1 MRTIKFL
8 DGTTRVFSS
17 LSGAYLRGADLRDA
31 DLRGADLQDADLHGA
46 VLRGADLH
54 GAVLRGANLQDVD
67 LHGAKGLSRFVVA
80 GEGDIVGYKKL
91 ARGAIAT
98 LVIPSAARRV
108 NKVGSRKCRAEWAVV
123 THIEG
128 ARGDV
133 ACSAYDPTF
142 IYSVG
147 DTVRPREPFN
157 DDIREECA
165 SGIHFFITRQEAEDY

>member
-31 DLRGADLQDADLHGA
+31 DLRGADLRDADLRGADLRDADLHGA
-46 VLRGADLH
+46 VLR
-54 GAVLRGANLQDVD
+54 
-67 LHGAKGLSRFVVA
+67 GAKGLSRFVVA

-108 NKVGSRKCRAEWAVV
+108 NKLGSRKCRAEWAVV
-123 THIEG
+123 TKVEG